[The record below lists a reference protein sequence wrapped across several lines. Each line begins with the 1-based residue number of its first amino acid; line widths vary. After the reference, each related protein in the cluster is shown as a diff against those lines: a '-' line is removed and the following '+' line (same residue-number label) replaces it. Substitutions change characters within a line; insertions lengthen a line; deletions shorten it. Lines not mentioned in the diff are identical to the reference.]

1 MGFDLSSIFKVI
13 LTEGH
18 IFSEHAGL
26 ADTRLKK
33 VGPIQYAVH
42 WLYGVSEPVIL
53 RIVDYILSVRF
64 LTETVIGKKI
74 LYGIAAASWFF
85 PHGIVVS
92 TRATERMVDF
102 IEHSEGP
109 KGARIAV
116 GPCVCQMALKR
127 WQEPCK
133 KDMVL
138 LYGADIYYHLNM
150 GYELIS
156 AERAKEILRECDAA
170 GLVHAVE
177 FCLRSGKWVFV
188 ICNCD
193 DKICAPTRVFLH
205 TGRMLFPGPE
215 IVGHQKKRC
224 IGREKCGKCM
234 ERCIFGVNSAGGDG
248 KVVVDYK
255 KCMGCSLCVPTC
267 LGTARTMV
275 KRDDYRHEHQVPAEL
290 LLAEDERSVSAP

>member
-1 MGFDLSSIFKVI
+1 MHSDFSSIFQVI

-26 ADTRLKK
+26 SGTELRR
-33 VGPIQYAVH
+33 VGPIQYVIH

-53 RIVDYILSVRF
+53 RIVNYILSIRF

-74 LYGIAAASWFF
+74 LYAIAAVSWFF
-85 PHGIVVS
+85 PHGIVL
-92 TRATERMVDF
+92 TTGAAEKMVDF
-102 IEHSEGP
+102 IERSEGP

-116 GPCVCQMALKR
+116 GPCVCQVALNR
-127 WQEPCK
+127 QQEPRM

-177 FCLRSGKWVFV
+177 FCMNSGKWVFV

-193 DKICAPTRVFLH
+193 DKICVPTRVFLH
-205 TGRMLFPGPE
+205 TGKMLFPGPE
-215 IVGHQKKRC
+215 IVTHERDRC
-224 IGREKCGKCM
+224 IGAEKCGKCM
-234 ERCIFGVNSAGGDG
+234 ERCIASANSPGGDG
-248 KVVVDYK
+248 KVVVDSE
-255 KCMGCSLCVPTC
+255 KCIGCGLCVGTC
-267 LGTARTMV
+267 RGRARTMAT
-275 KRDDYRHEHQVPAEL
+275 RDDYRHDHQVPAERL
-290 LLAEDERSVSAP
+290 LPQNEMT